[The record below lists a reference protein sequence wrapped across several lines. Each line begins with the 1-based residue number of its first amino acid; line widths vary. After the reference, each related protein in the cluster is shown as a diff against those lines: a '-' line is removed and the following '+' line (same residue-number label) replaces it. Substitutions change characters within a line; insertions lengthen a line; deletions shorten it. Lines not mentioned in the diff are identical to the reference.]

1 MNKRKKQL
9 EAIDKLL
16 DVMDELRLKCPWD
29 RKQTIKSLRSLT
41 IEETY
46 ELSQA
51 ILDND
56 MDAIKV
62 ELGDILLHIIF
73 YSKIAS
79 EKNHFDLSN
88 VASLVTDKLI
98 YRHPHVFDNLKINN
112 LNDIKKNWESL
123 KVIKE
128 NKGVLSGI
136 PSSLPSII
144 KAERIQEKAAA
155 VGFDFKKSEDV
166 IKKIKEE
173 LNEFLDEINNKK
185 INSIEEEFGD
195 LFFSLINYARILDI
209 NPDLALEGSNKK
221 FIKRFNFME
230 ESLGVKKKKINTL
243 DLNEL
248 NALWDIAKENA

>member
-9 EAIDKLL
+9 ESVDKLL

-29 RKQTIKSLRSLT
+29 KKQTIKSLRSLT

-79 EKNHFDLSN
+79 EKNHFDLSD
-88 VASLVTDKLI
+88 VASSVREKLI
-98 YRHPHVFDNLKINN
+98 YRHPHVFGNLKINN

-123 KVIKE
+123 KVIKD

-136 PSSLPSII
+136 PSRLPSII

-166 IKKIKEE
+166 VKKIKEE

-221 FIKRFNFME
+221 FIKRFNFVE
-230 ESLGVKKKKINTL
+230 KSLDVKKKKINSL

-248 NALWDIAKENA
+248 NALWDKAKEET

>member
-9 EAIDKLL
+9 ESVDKLL

-29 RKQTIKSLRSLT
+29 KKQTIKSLRSLT

-79 EKNHFDLSN
+79 EKNHFDLSD
-88 VASLVTDKLI
+88 VASSVTEKLI
-98 YRHPHVFDNLKINN
+98 YRHPHVFGNLKINN

-123 KVIKE
+123 KVIKD

-136 PSSLPSII
+136 PSRLPSII

-166 IKKIKEE
+166 VKKIKEE

-221 FIKRFNFME
+221 FIKRFNFVE
-230 ESLGVKKKKINTL
+230 KSLDVKKKKINSL

-248 NALWDIAKENA
+248 NALWDKAKEET